1 MIRKKRFNL
10 VRSFLEYLDH
20 SQNTVGNEVYFVDGI
35 DVQTCRDTFKL
46 VFDTMQQSQHY
57 EMMMKQN

>member
-1 MIRKKRFNL
+1 MTRKGGGG
-10 VRSFLEYLDH
+10 S
-20 SQNTVGNEVYFVDGI
+20 EVYYVDGI
-35 DVQTCRDTFKL
+35 DVQTGRDTFKL